1 MTWGNEEKSIY
12 KGFSA
17 ACFTA
22 AAGSLTAGI
31 YKMFVYNNGDT
42 YPYKPHNAYV
52 GGRRLQLHDQRELRD
67 GVFCSDG
74 RFCTDGDRISCVVLS
89 FENERISAEKQFS
102 GKRHK
107 ADL

>member
-31 YKMFVYNNGDT
+31 YKMFVYNNGDS

-52 GGRRLQLHDQRELRD
+52 GGDTYNYMIN
-67 GVFCSDG
+67 GNYATAF
-74 RFCTDGDRISCVVLS
+74 FVLMAAFALMGIGFLVLFYLS
-89 FENERISAEKQFS
+89 KMSE
-102 GKRHK
+102 
-107 ADL
+107 

>member
-31 YKMFVYNNGDT
+31 YKMFVYNNGDS

-52 GGRRLQLHDQRELRD
+52 GGDAYNYMSN
-67 GVFCSDG
+67 GNYATAF
-74 RFCTDGDRISCVVLS
+74 FVLMAAFALMGIGFLVLFYLS
-89 FENERISAEKQFS
+89 KMSE
-102 GKRHK
+102 
-107 ADL
+107 